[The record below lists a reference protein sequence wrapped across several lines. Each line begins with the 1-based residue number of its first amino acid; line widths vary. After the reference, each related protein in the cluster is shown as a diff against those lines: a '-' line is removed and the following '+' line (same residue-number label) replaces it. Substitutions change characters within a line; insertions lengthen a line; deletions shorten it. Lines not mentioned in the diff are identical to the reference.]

1 MPLLTYRSVVR
12 LFTKSHFQLPGITAF
27 LLGISLPVSNAMMNT
42 ALGLVIICLL
52 QRRDFRFT
60 VPLLRQPLIWLPALM
75 FALLALS
82 LLTHSHDYG
91 PVMTRKYMKLLYV
104 LPLALFFLTDKQRVV
119 LFILGFL
126 LANGVVLAVSLACG
140 AGHMTL
146 WGLNP
151 DNPVVFRQHITQN
164 VFMSFAVLLWL
175 SRAFTQPGLRCAAYG
190 IAAALGTLNILFMV
204 QGRTGYVSLLAGTG
218 IWLLLTLSRRQRTV
232 VFVCGLLACLVFV
245 LIPYKAAERLTL
257 GFQEVSRCVSAPAG
271 YEYHACDNS
280 MGQRTAFARES
291 WQLIKQA
298 PLLGNGTGSF
308 WYGDQKTGYSVHNP
322 HNEYLL
328 ETVQTGLAGLVL
340 FLGWMACYFR
350 AARYQTPACRTLFI
364 ALLGSYLACHLFNSF
379 LLDSSE
385 GHLFV
390 ILAGILAAGV
400 VKHHL
405 PLTDG
410 AG

>member
-1 MPLLTYRSVVR
+1 M
-12 LFTKSHFQLPGITAF
+12 
-27 LLGISLPVSNAMMNT
+27 
-42 ALGLVIICLL
+42 
-52 QRRDFRFT
+52 
-60 VPLLRQPLIWLPALM
+60 
-75 FALLALS
+75 
-82 LLTHSHDYG
+82 
-91 PVMTRKYMKLLYV
+91 
-104 LPLALFFLTDKQRVV
+104 
-119 LFILGFL
+119 
-126 LANGVVLAVSLACG
+126 
-140 AGHMTL
+140 
-146 WGLNP
+146 
-151 DNPVVFRQHITQN
+151 
-164 VFMSFAVLLWL
+164 WL

-204 QGRTGYVSLLAGTG
+204 QGRSGYVSLLAGTG
-218 IWLLLTLSRRQRTV
+218 IWLLLTLSRRQRAA

-245 LIPYKAAERLTL
+245 LTPNKAAERLTL

-271 YEYHACDNS
+271 HEYHACDSS
-280 MGQRTAFARES
+280 MGQRTAFVRES

-298 PLLGNGTGSF
+298 PLLGNGAGSF
-308 WYGDQKTGYSVHNP
+308 WYSNQKTGYSVHNP

-328 ETVQTGLAGLVL
+328 ATVQTGLAGLVL

-350 AARYQTPACRTLFI
+350 AARYQTPACRALFI

-390 ILAGILAAGV
+390 ILSGILAGGV

-410 AG
+410 TD